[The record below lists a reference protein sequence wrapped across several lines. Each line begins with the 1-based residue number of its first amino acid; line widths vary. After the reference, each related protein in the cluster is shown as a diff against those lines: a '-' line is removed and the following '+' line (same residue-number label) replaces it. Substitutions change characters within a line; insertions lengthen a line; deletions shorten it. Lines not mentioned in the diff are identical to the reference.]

1 MKPIVIIIACMAA
14 LPFASLRA
22 GELSDMLQGKDYS
35 CWKCDAKIKHSC
47 PACHGHFTISR
58 FGKSNQDGRYVRV
71 CSGCADEPNN
81 CCQPQKKIPRNQSI
95 LK

>member
-1 MKPIVIIIACMAA
+1 MKSILITLACVIA
-14 LPFASLRA
+14 LPFGLLRA
-22 GELSDMLQGKDYS
+22 NEFTELFNGRDYT
-35 CWKCDAKIKHSC
+35 CRACDAKIKHVC
-47 PACHGHFTISR
+47 AACHGHWTIGR